1 MAKIQKINDIYP
13 PSMTVFQWF
22 FINFHN
28 AVRRTSDTPQKHTN
42 PQTAT
47 RLRLRIFIYFFK
59 H

>member
-13 PSMTVFQWF
+13 PSTTVFQWF

-47 RLRLRIFIYFFK
+47 RLRLRIFIYK
-59 H
+59 R